1 MKAEEIDKLVKE
13 EITKLISENCT
24 PEKMD
29 AFWEAY
35 SKQREDYARKY
46 RRWFRK
52 QTFDH
57 YKQGDPQK
65 FKSGVEVRVCDM
77 MPPMMSHFQC
87 GFNAIVEYTYKERY
101 GNGNHDSYS
110 LVVLDEN
117 SNPVNS
123 VAWYNQYQLTLVDND
138 RLRGL
143 DIIDQYKQKK
153 I

>member
-1 MKAEEIDKLVKE
+1 MKAEEIDKLVNE
-13 EITKLISENCT
+13 AITKLISEEYT
-24 PEKMD
+24 PEKME
-29 AFWEAY
+29 AFWEAH

-46 RRWFRK
+46 RRWYRK

-57 YKQGDPQK
+57 YKKGDPQK